1 MSKRHRKAREMMSS
15 ANEDMLYAPSYATE
29 SNLKGK
35 RPKNKRQRGT
45 KPAYWD

>member
-15 ANEDMLYAPSYATE
+15 GLDEMGYAPSYVTE

>member
-1 MSKRHRKAREMMSS
+1 MSKRRKKVREMMSS
-15 ANEDMLYAPSYATE
+15 FDDGAVYAPSYVTE
-29 SNLKGK
+29 SALKGK

>member
-1 MSKRHRKAREMMSS
+1 MSKRHRKAKEMMMSS
-15 ANEDMLYAPSYATE
+15 SDEQNYAPSYANE
-29 SNLKGK
+29 SALKGK

>member
-1 MSKRHRKAREMMSS
+1 MSKRHRKIREIMSTGS
-15 ANEDMLYAPSYATE
+15 DEMGLVPSYVTE